1 MITAA
6 HVGVGI
12 KGLEGQQA
20 ARASDY
26 SFGEFKL
33 LKRLLLYYGRE
44 CYRKNSAL
52 ICYNFY
58 KNILIVMPF
67 FWFGF
72 LGGFSGQMI
81 YDAWIFQFFNIF
93 FASLPIILYA
103 LFDEEFP
110 NTKYL
115 DVTHSPPNF
124 LERSPHHY
132 EPGMKSQL
140 FNGKVFWSWI
150 LNGTVHSVIILFFSY
165 FIIILKK
172 KQFIFN
178 IFIKDLYI

>member
-6 HVGVGI
+6 HVGIGI

-26 SFGEFKL
+26 SIGEFKL
-33 LKRLLLYYGRE
+33 IRRLLLYYGRE
-44 CYRKNSAL
+44 SYRKNSAL

-58 KNILIVMPF
+58 KNVLLVMPF

-72 LGGFSGQMI
+72 IGGFSGQMI
-81 YDAWIFQFFNIF
+81 YDPWIFQFFNIF

-110 NTKYL
+110 NGKHLELTKA
-115 DVTHSPPNF
+115 PPNF
-124 LERSPHHY
+124 LESSPQHY
-132 EPGMKSQL
+132 EPGMNSEL
-140 FNGKVFWSWI
+140 FNTKVFWLWI
-150 LNGTVHSVIILFFSY
+150 FNGFVHSVITLFFRY
-165 FIIILKK
+165 L
-172 KQFIFN
+172 
-178 IFIKDLYI
+178 L